1 MKITEAL
8 IAFLKNSH
16 HNTQRVA
23 EWYSSNMEV
32 QIMVN
37 KDNGEIV
44 DGKMGTFTSGEE
56 TWYNVRIPRNA
67 NEIPVNNDHELQYNP
82 RHIEAIGMTGWDWVN
97 KRSVRVGF
105 DFDAITG
112 HAEGVGVSAE
122 MLLEIQTRLSTVE
135 EALLLKS
142 TGGNGLHL
150 YLEFDPENLPVTNNH
165 TEHAALALACLRILS
180 QRVDFDFQAGM
191 DVGGGNMWIWHRKMN
206 PDNNGLTILKPN
218 TSYFNPPANW
228 RDYIDVAT
236 RKRAKVKLIGVPDED
251 QQTVSDRA
259 AAEETV
265 RLEEE
270 HLRIIDDLQQMFP
283 NFTTMWLADHNL
295 LQTHTQALK
304 LYFNKRQEMG
314 DPLKGAFDTLS
325 EGRDPG
331 KPNCFCFPL
340 PGGGF
345 RICRFGKGAKEHK
358 QWRSDKSGWTSIT
371 FNAPLDLEN
380 AGIFANGHEVTKGK
394 GYYFDTAANAVNAVT
409 AMGGELTIPS
419 GYEDREVNVRP
430 HEDKSKLIVEIIK
443 RPKEGNVKLEGW
455 QSTKGVW
462 SRIISLTDASV
473 DSNTLLD
480 LELFDNELRYLLTVT
495 NTDAAWAC
503 KLGRSWVSHNLN
515 NATVSSK
522 ALCKKLE
529 LDPQITMSELM
540 HNPWTLVN
548 LPFQPEYPGGRK
560 WNRDAAQLKYAPS
573 GVDDP
578 VHPHWDLVLS
588 HVGGDLDKV
597 LKDNPWAQK
606 NNIRTGRDYLML
618 YIASLFREPF
628 QPLPYLF
635 LYGPQESGK
644 STLHEIL
651 AEIMTKGVVRAD
663 TALTS
668 QADFNG
674 ELASAILCVVE
685 EKDLSKVPD
694 SVYNKIKDW
703 VTGIR
708 ISIHGKHRDPYDVPN
723 TTHWM
728 QVSNSPASCPIF
740 PGDTRITVLYVP
752 KPPVEIPKAKL
763 LEEILAETPDFLT
776 TLQRLQIP
784 ASECRLRIPALTTH
798 SKSQLEE
805 NNKTALETFV
815 DDYCYISQGHTV
827 DFTEFCSR
835 FRATLTDQVSR
846 DYWSTKAIVNNLP
859 MPLIY
864 GKHFNTNKR
873 VLGNISFEPNLPPL
887 QALTFEGGKLV
898 FTVSPDGETT

>member
-8 IAFLKNSH
+8 IAFLKNSQ
-16 HNTQRVA
+16 HNTRRVA
-23 EWYSSNMEV
+23 DWYSPNMEV
-32 QIMVN
+32 QIMVS
-37 KDNGEIV
+37 KDDGELV
-44 DGKMGTFTSGEE
+44 DGKMGTFTNGEE

-82 RHIEAIGMTGWDWVN
+82 KHFEAIGMTGWDWVN

-112 HAEGVGVSAE
+112 HAQGVGISAE
-122 MLLEIQTRLSTVE
+122 ALLEIQTRLSTVE

-150 YLEFDPENLPVTNNH
+150 YLEFNPENLPETNNH

-180 QRVDFDFQAGM
+180 QQVEFDFQAGM
-191 DVGGGNMWIWHRKMN
+191 DVGGGNMWVWHRKMN

-218 TSYFNPPANW
+218 TSYFEPPPNW

-236 RKRAKVKLIGVPDED
+236 RKRSKVKLIGVPDED

-259 AAEETV
+259 AAEETIK
-265 RLEEE
+265 LEED

-304 LYFNKRQEMG
+304 LYYAKRQEIG

-325 EGRDPG
+325 EGRDPS

-345 RICRFGKGAKEHK
+345 RVCRFGKGAKEHK
-358 QWRSDKSGWTSIT
+358 CWRSDESGWTSIT
-371 FNAPLDLEN
+371 YNETFNLDN
-380 AGIFANGHEVTKGK
+380 AAVFAQGHQVTKGE
-394 GYYFDTAANAVNAVT
+394 GYYFDTTANAVNAIA

-430 HEDKSKLIVEIIK
+430 HKDKDKLIVEIIK
-443 RPKEGNVKLEGW
+443 RPKEGNIKLEGW

-462 SRIISLTDASV
+462 SRIISVDAASGRSSTV
-473 DSNTLLD
+473 VD
-480 LELFDNELRYLLTVT
+480 LEILDKAVRYLKTPT
-495 NTDAAWAC
+495 NVDAGWAC
-503 KLGRSWVSHNLN
+503 NLGGGWVNHNAQNARIALRSNYDKMTEHVLSDIFN
-515 NATVSSK
+515 
-522 ALCKKLE
+522 
-529 LDPQITMSELM
+529 
-540 HNPWTLVN
+540 NPWVLVN

-560 WNRDAAQLKYAPS
+560 WNRDAAQLKYSPS

-588 HVGGDLDKV
+588 HIGGDLDKV
-597 LKDNPWAQK
+597 LKDNEWAKK
-606 NNIRTGRDYLML
+606 NNIQTGREYMLL

-635 LYGPQESGK
+635 LWGPQESGK

-651 AEIMTKGVVRAD
+651 SEIMTKGVARAD
-663 TALTS
+663 TAITS
-668 QADFNG
+668 QSDFNG
-674 ELASAILCVVE
+674 ELASAILCVIE
-685 EKDLSKVPD
+685 EKDISAV
-694 SVYNKIKDW
+694 SASAYNKIKDW
-703 VTGIR
+703 VTGLT
-708 ISIHGKHRDPYDVPN
+708 ISIHPKHRQPYDVPN

-728 QVSNSPASCPIF
+728 QVANSKSHCPVF

-763 LEEILAETPDFLT
+763 MDSLLAETPDFLT
-776 TLQRLQIP
+776 TLMRVQIP
-784 ASECRLRIPALTTH
+784 TSDSRLRIPALMTA
-798 SKSQLEE
+798 SKSQMEE
-805 NNKTALETFV
+805 TNKTALETFV
-815 DDYCYISQGHTV
+815 EDYCYVTPGHMV
-827 DFTEFCSR
+827 DFNEFCLR
-835 FRATLTDQVSR
+835 FRSSLTDQAER
-846 DYWSTKAIVNNLP
+846 DYWTTKQIVTSLP
-859 MPLIY
+859 MYLPY
-864 GKHFNTNKR
+864 GKYNSKR
-873 VLGNISFEPNLPPL
+873 VIGNLSFDPDTPPQ
-887 QALTFEGGKLV
+887 QALTFEDGKLV
-898 FTVSPDGETT
+898 FTVSPDGEST